1 MTYIEDWID
10 IKELRLCN
18 YVSFT
23 DPSGKTCNMLVG
35 GVTPDEI
42 LLWLPSDVS
51 PVDKVEVSN
60 GITIRGWQDGPEINP
75 IPLTKDLLLQC
86 GFDILVGRSCYSWVD
101 KIYSTPDAN
110 LVLYCKNN
118 SYRFAR
124 EMFGIDGWKL
134 VDVNGYNFIY
144 LHQLQNLYFALTG
157 EDLEI
162 NL

>member
-1 MTYIEDWID
+1 MTYIKDWID

-51 PVDKVEVSN
+51 PGDKVEVSN
-60 GITIRGWQDGPEINP
+60 GITIRGWQDGSEINP
-75 IPLTKDLLLQC
+75 TPLTKELVLKC
-86 GFDILVGRSCYSWVD
+86 GFEEEFGGI
-101 KIYSTPDAN
+101 IYYN
-110 LVLYCKNN
+110 RN
-118 SYRFAR
+118 R
-124 EMFGIDGWKL
+124 GIEFNFSNGWCMASIGEYEITSVK
-134 VDVNGYNFIY
+134 Y
-144 LHQLQNLYFALTG
+144 LHQLQNLYFALTE

>member
-1 MTYIEDWID
+1 MTYIKDWID

-75 IPLTKDLLLQC
+75 IPLTKELVLKC
-86 GFDILVGRSCYSWVD
+86 GFEEEFGGI
-101 KIYSTPDAN
+101 IYYN
-110 LVLYCKNN
+110 RN
-118 SYRFAR
+118 R
-124 EMFGIDGWKL
+124 GIEF
-134 VDVNGYNFIY
+134 NFSNEWCMASIGEYEITSVKY